1 MMDAKELNRS
11 LAVKQ
16 AAVSQQSV
24 LDRKLSDNQVK
35 WLRSFMPLL
44 GLP

>member
-11 LAVKQ
+11 LKQ